1 MGIKEHMLFR
11 VIRYNRPEPGGNIPI
26 HMDTIDGRVVL
37 FEEESEA
44 ILRMLG
50 WLYIDMYLEKC
61 LENVDEML
69 GNG

>member
-1 MGIKEHMLFR
+1 MGIKQHIWYN
-11 VIRYNRPEPGGNIPI
+11 VIRYNKPGKDGRTSV